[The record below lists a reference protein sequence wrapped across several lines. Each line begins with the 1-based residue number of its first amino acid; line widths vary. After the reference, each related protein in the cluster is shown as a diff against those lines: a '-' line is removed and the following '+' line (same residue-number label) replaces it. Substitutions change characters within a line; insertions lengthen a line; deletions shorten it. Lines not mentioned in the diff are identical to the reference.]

1 VEFYSIDG
9 FGGPMYIGTGCF
21 HRRDT
26 LCGRKFIKN
35 TNDDHIIKEP
45 SLQELE
51 ENSKTLASCSYEENT
66 SWGKEVTLTLF
77 FIPYIIKNIIIFLI
91 KKVGFDM
98 LTSSLYSYIVYV
110 KAIKS

>member
-26 LCGRKFIKN
+26 LCGRKFSKQYRN
-35 TNDDHIIKEP
+35 DWKYTNDDHIIKEP

-51 ENSKTLASCSYEENT
+51 QNSKTLASCSYEENT

-77 FIPYIIKNIIIFLI
+77 HSIFY
-91 KKVGFDM
+91 KKYYCFF
-98 LTSSLYSYIVYV
+98 
-110 KAIKS
+110 KKK